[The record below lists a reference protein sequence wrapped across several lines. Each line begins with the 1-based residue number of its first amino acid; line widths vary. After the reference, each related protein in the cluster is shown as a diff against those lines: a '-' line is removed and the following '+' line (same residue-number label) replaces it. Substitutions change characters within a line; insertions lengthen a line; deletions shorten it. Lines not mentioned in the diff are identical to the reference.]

1 MVPKRPWPSPA
12 RMLGLSYKEHVEDN
26 SENYAF
32 TTMYM
37 FSIFRWCEN
46 HRYLYQYKGTCQA
59 IAMLKSV
66 FCVFSNNKW
75 HFLTKQLFDTIWQ
88 LTLNGNPTLVKKT
101 VLILISIRCKLVDL
115 CPKKFDEFI
124 FISMAQIIWS
134 RGRPVELLLDVH

>member
-32 TTMYM
+32 TCFQFYDDVKIIDTYINIKVLARQLQCWNQC
-37 FSIFRWCEN
+37 F
-46 HRYLYQYKGTCQA
+46 
-59 IAMLKSV
+59 V
-66 FCVFSNNKW
+66 FLVTTNDTFWLNNC
-75 HFLTKQLFDTIWQ
+75 LILFDK

-134 RGRPVELLLDVH
+134 RGRPVELLSDVH